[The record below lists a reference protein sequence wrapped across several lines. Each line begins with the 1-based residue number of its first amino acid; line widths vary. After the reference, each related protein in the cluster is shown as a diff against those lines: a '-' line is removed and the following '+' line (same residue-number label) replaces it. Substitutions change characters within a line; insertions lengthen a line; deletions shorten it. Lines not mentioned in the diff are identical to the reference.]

1 MIFVSLFVNCD
12 DNVCD
17 FCVSWVFFPFF
28 YYITNHCYFIIVVSP
43 TVVMFPLQGLY
54 IVHIDVRVLF
64 FPSIAMKVHRPIPD
78 GSCLFYRTAE
88 EILLKVDIAV
98 PPGLQSEFHFIFD
111 SDVQKLILFVGQT
124 SFSVY
129 LNW

>member
-54 IVHIDVRVLF
+54 IVMIDVQVLF
-64 FPSIAMKVHRPIPD
+64 FPRIVMKVHRPIPD
-78 GSCLFYRTAE
+78 GLCPFCRTANEILFKVNIVVPPSFHSLSSILYLIQMCRSLFYFLAM
-88 EILLKVDIAV
+88 
-98 PPGLQSEFHFIFD
+98 
-111 SDVQKLILFVGQT
+111 
-124 SFSVY
+124 
-129 LNW
+129 